1 MKMEDVTEG
10 ALEQRARRAARRVG
24 LLARKSRWRLGSVD
38 NLGGFMLINPESNF
52 PVDGFRFDL
61 TANYVIEYCANLE
74 EEEEEAA

>member
-1 MKMEDVTEG
+1 
-10 ALEQRARRAARRVG
+10 
-24 LLARKSRWRLGSVD
+24 
-38 NLGGFMLINPESNF
+38 MLINPESNF